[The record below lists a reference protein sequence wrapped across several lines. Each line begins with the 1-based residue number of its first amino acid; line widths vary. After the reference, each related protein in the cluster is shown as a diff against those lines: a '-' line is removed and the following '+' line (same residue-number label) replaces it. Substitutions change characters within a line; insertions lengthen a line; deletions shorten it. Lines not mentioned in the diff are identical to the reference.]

1 MKKIFRS
8 RIPTDLF
15 FGPGSLEA
23 LRKAEL
29 PGTKALLAIS
39 SGRSAVENGSLDR
52 VRQMLSERG
61 VQIVEFNEIDPNP
74 TYESAVKA
82 ARTARSEGCDFI
94 VALGGGSV
102 IDCAKAAAIA
112 AANEGDLWDYAWG
125 STGGRKP
132 LLEKPLPLVAIP
144 TTAGTGTEVDA
155 WGVVSKLDTKEK
167 IGIGGSFG
175 SYPTLSIVDSE
186 LMASVPPGLT
196 AYQGF
201 DALFHSI
208 EGYLAKSR
216 NRLSDM
222 YALEAIRCIAEGL
235 PRAIEDGSDAEAR
248 ELVAFGS
255 TLSGLVMAVGNV
267 MSEHSIEHAMSAHH
281 PDLPHGAGLIM
292 ISISYFKHLIDR
304 GAEPERFVALARALG
319 KFDASRPEDFLSALR
334 TIQERCGVDDLK
346 MSDWGI
352 TIDELSDIAEN
363 AHETMYGLFSEDPVE
378 ITVKDA
384 ANILSIAYR

>member
-1 MKKIFRS
+1 MMKIFRS

-15 FGPGSLEA
+15 FGPGSLDMLA
-23 LRKAEL
+23 KAPL
-29 PGTKALLAIS
+29 PGSKALLAVS
-39 SGRSAVENGSLDR
+39 SGKSAVENGSLKR
-52 VRQMLSERG
+52 VKEMLEARG
-61 VQIVEFNEIDPNP
+61 VEYVEFNRIDPNP
-74 TYESAVKA
+74 TYESAVEA
-82 ARTARSEGCDFI
+82 AEAAKTGGCDFI

-102 IDCAKAAAIA
+102 VDCAKAAAIA
-112 AANEGDLWDYAWG
+112 AANEGDLWDYVWG

-132 LLEKPLPLVAIP
+132 LDKEPIPVVAIP

-155 WGVVSKLDTKEK
+155 WGVVSKLDTREK
-167 IGIGGSFG
+167 IGVGGTLGSF
-175 SYPTLSIVDSE
+175 PALSIVDSE
-186 LMASVPPGLT
+186 LMATVPPELT

-208 EGYLAKSR
+208 EGYLANSR

-222 YALEAIRCIAEGL
+222 YALEAIRSIAEGL
-235 PRAIEDGSDAEAR
+235 PRAIENGEDAEAR

-267 MSEHSIEHAMSAHH
+267 MSEHSIEHAMSARH

-304 GAEPERFVALARALG
+304 GAEPERFTMLARALG
-319 KFDASRPEDFLSALR
+319 KFDATRPDDFLIALR
-334 TIQERCGVDDLK
+334 TIQERCGVHDLK

-352 TIDELSDIAEN
+352 TIEELPEIARN
-363 AHETMYGLFSEDPVE
+363 AKETMYGLFSEDPVE
-378 ITVKDA
+378 ITIKDA
-384 ANILSIAYR
+384 ANILSIAYK

>member
-1 MKKIFRS
+1 MMKIFRS

-15 FGPGSLEA
+15 FGPGSLDMLA
-23 LRKAEL
+23 KAPL
-29 PGTKALLAIS
+29 PGSKALLAVS
-39 SGRSAVENGSLDR
+39 SGKSAVENGSLKR
-52 VRQMLSERG
+52 VKEMLEARG
-61 VQIVEFNEIDPNP
+61 VEYVEFNRIDPNP
-74 TYESAVKA
+74 TYESAVEAAQTAKA
-82 ARTARSEGCDFI
+82 GGCDFI

-102 IDCAKAAAIA
+102 VDCAKAAAIA
-112 AANEGDLWDYAWG
+112 AANEGDLWDYVWG
-125 STGGRKP
+125 STGGKKP
-132 LLEKPLPLVAIP
+132 LGREPLPVVAIP

-155 WGVVSKLDTKEK
+155 WGVISKLDTREK
-167 IGIGGSFG
+167 IGVGGTLGSF
-175 SYPTLSIVDSE
+175 PALSIVDSE
-186 LMASVPPGLT
+186 LMASVPPKLT

-216 NRLSDM
+216 SRMSDM

-235 PRAIEDGSDAEAR
+235 PRAIENGEDAEAR

-255 TLSGLVMAVGNV
+255 TLAGYVMAVGNV

-304 GAEPERFVALARALG
+304 GAEPERFIMLARALG
-319 KFDASRPEDFLSALR
+319 KFDASRPDDFLTALR
-334 TIQERCGVDDLK
+334 TIQERCGVHDLK

-352 TIDELSDIAEN
+352 TIEELPEIARN
-363 AHETMYGLFSEDPVE
+363 ARETMYGLFAEDPVE

-384 ANILSIAYR
+384 ANILNIAYK